1 MDMIEKQTDTVGI
14 ARNAFLA
21 KEAEF
26 EAFEAAFQPLS
37 IDEPENQRKRRAKAT
52 AEWSDLRKELAR
64 AKSVYEFRKDE
75 LSVMN
80 KEYQAQ
86 YLELK
91 DHEGFLKKQG
101 RGA

>member
-1 MDMIEKQTDTVGI
+1 MIEKQTETVGI
-14 ARNAFLA
+14 ARNCYEA
-21 KEAEF
+21 KEAELEIF
-26 EAFEAAFQPLS
+26 ENTFPPFRD
-37 IDEPENQRKRRAKAT
+37 DEPENQRKRRAKAT
-52 AEWSDLRKELAR
+52 PKWAVLRKELAR
-64 AKSVYEFRKDE
+64 AKSVYEFRKGE

-91 DHEGFLKKQG
+91 DHESFLKKPG